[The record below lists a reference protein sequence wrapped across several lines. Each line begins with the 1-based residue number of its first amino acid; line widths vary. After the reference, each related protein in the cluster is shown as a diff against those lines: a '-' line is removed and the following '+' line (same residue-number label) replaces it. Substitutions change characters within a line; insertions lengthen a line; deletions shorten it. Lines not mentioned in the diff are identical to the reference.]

1 MLHKRQPQS
10 VITVSLIPTNLVGCT
25 PFLLVKA
32 LLPMIGKQ
40 GDNRGRCFQLYIK
53 ILNNYIIL

>member
-1 MLHKRQPQS
+1 MDA
-10 VITVSLIPTNLVGCT
+10 VSLIPASLAGYQ

-40 GDNRGRCFQLYIK
+40 GDNRGRRFNYMIK
-53 ILNNYIIL
+53 Y